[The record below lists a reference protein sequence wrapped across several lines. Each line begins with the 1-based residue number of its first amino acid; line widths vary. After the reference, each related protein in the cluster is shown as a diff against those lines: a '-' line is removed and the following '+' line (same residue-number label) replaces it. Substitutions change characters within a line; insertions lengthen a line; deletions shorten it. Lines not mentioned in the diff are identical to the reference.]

1 MATLHARI
9 IRHFNQGNAT
19 GGHAITDD
27 LAFACPIPCAAVCF
41 TLGKE
46 EVWLTRDE
54 AVELADA
61 LKDAAYDG

>member
-1 MATLHARI
+1 MARVT
-9 IRHFNQGNAT
+9 RHFQEGNAV
-19 GGHAITDD
+19 GGHVVTEE
-27 LAFACPIPCAAVCF
+27 LAFACPMPCAAVCF

-54 AVELADA
+54 AVELAAA